1 MIGTGKVKGDI
12 IYFDLSEVST
22 TGYAKKLTRS
32 ASAVTSFGS
41 GATMKPMAGTVKQLN
56 KRRQFYRK
64 LLFHKKV
71 HSYVYATTLE
81 CTFYL
86 SILYI
91 LIKKGIY
98 ITSSTQRNG
107 S

>member
-1 MIGTGKVKGDI
+1 M
-12 IYFDLSEVST
+12 Y
-22 TGYAKKLTRS
+22 KK
-32 ASAVTSFGS
+32 
-41 GATMKPMAGTVKQLN
+41 
-56 KRRQFYRK
+56 
-64 LLFHKKV
+64 KKV

-98 ITSSTQRNG
+98 ITSST
-107 S
+107 